1 MPRIL
6 AAALGALALCLAVPT
21 RAAAQNTC
29 ELVYQNGPWT
39 SVGDP
44 AQRVISAD
52 GPLLVRC
59 AAGEELRADS
69 AVIYQTIN
77 EVHLFGQVD
86 YQDLGRAL
94 TSDRAT
100 YNSATGRLYATG
112 NVVFTDKNR
121 GSTLRGPELEYYRA
135 GEGRPEAQAIAT
147 GRPHLTVTPKPGSGG
162 QRRDPMEVDADRITS
177 VGERF
182 MTAEGNAV
190 IVSKDT
196 RSTADEAYYDADE
209 ERVELRRNARVDSE
223 KYDLTGNF
231 IESRL
236 EDGAIRQVLA
246 RTDARLESE
255 RMTAT
260 GPQLQL
266 FFDRDLLQRTI
277 ASREP
282 GKGDSTAAS
291 RSVALAKGFR
301 LEADSIEAISPD
313 QQLRQVNAVG
323 KAQGVSWDTIP
334 PSPRVVAADS
344 GRAAG
349 DSGSAV
355 PIIPVANTG
364 SATTPPEG
372 LSEKDVLTADTI
384 VAFFRTD
391 SAAAAAAGRDS
402 AGPRVLGTPAGTP
415 APATPTPARPDTA
428 ASDTA
433 DTEIERLLATGDA
446 RSLYRMRDD
455 SAKAGQTKP
464 GLNYLIGD
472 QIDLRFVDG
481 EVDVA
486 HVRGLKKGVYLDPAP
501 PRAPGDSTAAATGN
515 RPGTAGATG
524 GGAARPAGQA
534 PARPATGA
542 PPAAPAP
549 ANRQPSTR
557 TVPTTGRQP

>member
-1 MPRIL
+1 MARRLL
-6 AAALGALALCLAVPT
+6 AAALGALALCLAVPS

-59 AAGEELRADS
+59 SAGEELRADS

-86 YQDLGRAL
+86 YQDPGRAL
-94 TSDRAT
+94 TSDQAT

-121 GSTLRGPELEYYRA
+121 GSTLRGPELEYFRA
-135 GEGRPEAQAIAT
+135 APGRPDAQAIAT
-147 GRPHLTVTPKPGSGG
+147 GRPHLTVTPKPGRSGE
-162 QRRDPMEVDADRITS
+162 RRDPMEVDADRITS

-182 MTAEGNAV
+182 VTAEGNAV

-196 RSTADEAYYDADE
+196 RSTAEEAYYDADE

-231 IESRL
+231 IETRL
-236 EDGAIRQVLA
+236 EDGAIRQVLS
-246 RTDARLESE
+246 RTNARLESE

-266 FFDRDLLQRTI
+266 FFERDLLQRTV

-282 GKGDSTAAS
+282 GTAAAGDSTAAGP
-291 RSVALAKGFR
+291 RSVALSKGFR

-313 QQLRQVNAVG
+313 QRLRQVNAVG
-323 KAQGVSWDTIP
+323 KAQGISWDTIP
-334 PSPRVVAADS
+334 PAPRVVTGDS
-344 GRAAG
+344 AG
-349 DSGSAV
+349 DSGQVRA
-355 PIIPVANTG
+355 IPVSNPPAA

-372 LSEKDVLTADTI
+372 LEGKDVLTADTI
-384 VAFFRTD
+384 VAFFRQD
-391 SAAAAAAGRDS
+391 SAAAAAAGTDS
-402 AGPRVLGTPAGTP
+402 AGPRVLGTPA
-415 APATPTPARPDTA
+415 APATPARPDTA
-428 ASDTA
+428 AGDTA
-433 DTEIERLLATGDA
+433 ATEIERLVATGDA
-446 RSLYRMRDD
+446 RSLYRMRPD
-455 SAKAGQTKP
+455 STKP
-464 GLNYLIGD
+464 AETKSGLNYLIGD
-472 QIDLRFVDG
+472 QIELKFVDG

-486 HVRGLKKGVYLDPAP
+486 HVRGLKRGVYLDPAQ
-501 PRAPGDSTAAATGN
+501 PRAAGDSATAAAGD
-515 RPGTAGATG
+515 RPGTGGATTD
-524 GGAARPAGQA
+524 GGAARPAGRA
-534 PARPATGA
+534 PASPPRPAPTA
-542 PPAAPAP
+542 PPPAPAP
-549 ANRQPSTR
+549 APRPPATR
-557 TVPTTGRQP
+557 TIDGRQP

>member
-1 MPRIL
+1 
-6 AAALGALALCLAVPT
+6 
-21 RAAAQNTC
+21 
-29 ELVYQNGPWT
+29 
-39 SVGDP
+39 
-44 AQRVISAD
+44 
-52 GPLLVRC
+52 
-59 AAGEELRADS
+59 
-69 AVIYQTIN
+69 
-77 EVHLFGQVD
+77 
-86 YQDLGRAL
+86 
-94 TSDRAT
+94 
-100 YNSATGRLYATG
+100 
-112 NVVFTDKNR
+112 
-121 GSTLRGPELEYYRA
+121 
-135 GEGRPEAQAIAT
+135 
-147 GRPHLTVTPKPGSGG
+147 
-162 QRRDPMEVDADRITS
+162 MEVDADRITS

-182 MTAEGNAV
+182 MTASGNAV

-223 KYDLTGNF
+223 KYDLTGDF
-231 IESRL
+231 IESKL
-236 EDGAIRQVLA
+236 EDGSLREVLS
-246 RTDARLESE
+246 RTNARLESE

-266 FFDRDLLQRTI
+266 FFERDLLQRTI

-282 GKGDSTAAS
+282 GTARDSTAPPA

-301 LEADSIEAISPD
+301 LEADSIEAISPE

-323 KAQGVSWDTIP
+323 KAQGVSWDTVP
-334 PSPRVVAADS
+334 PAPRVVAADS

-349 DSGSAV
+349 DSGRAV
-355 PIIPVANTG
+355 PIIPVSNTTA

-372 LSEKDVLTADTI
+372 LAEKDVLTADTI
-384 VAFFRTD
+384 VAFFRQD
-391 SAAAAAAGRDS
+391 SAAAARARTDS
-402 AGPRVLGTPAGTP
+402 AGPRVLGTPTGTT
-415 APATPTPARPDTA
+415 ATPPTPARPDTA
-428 ASDTA
+428 AGDTA

-455 SAKAGQTKP
+455 SARAAGQETKP

-486 HVRGLKKGVYLDPAP
+486 HVRGLKRGVYLDPAP
-501 PRAPGDSTAAATGN
+501 PPAAGDSTAAATGN
-515 RPGTAGATG
+515 RPGTGGATN

-534 PARPATGA
+534 PAQPARPATGT

-549 ANRQPSTR
+549 ATRPPAAR